1 MDEDTIKHYLKIHV
15 DLREKHASMNMRE
28 AGYAYSCQE
37 DFVLREGTLYTEMS
51 ERVYK
56 PGIPRYCFH
65 NAYVAASRSR
75 GKLRYCEGYALSS
88 FMPVPHGWCID
99 PDGRVVDVTWCGDGS
114 TERIDDGF
122 NYHRPRRVQC
132 LLEFHAARS
141 FNQYH
146 VALFHCPGQ
155 QLTGRR
161 RCRLWR
167 PCHPARPGFPVNP
180 GRRSRPC

>member
-1 MDEDTIKHYLKIHV
+1 MDDDTIKHYLKIHV

-122 NYHRPRRVQC
+122 YTPAPASEYLGIVFPIEYVRKIRKATTGACVIDNWEQNWPLLRTPLEDQC
-132 LLEFHAARS
+132 LTNATTSGRS
-141 FNQYH
+141 
-146 VALFHCPGQ
+146 A
-155 QLTGRR
+155 
-161 RCRLWR
+161 
-167 PCHPARPGFPVNP
+167 
-180 GRRSRPC
+180 